1 MRHKLKI
8 AISAF
13 AGQAGP
19 APGDNP
25 IPTLA
30 SISPTTANVGDTD
43 TVITL
48 TGTNYIP
55 TTVAKLAGASLAT
68 TYVDDTAVTAIV
80 PTASLVAAGTP
91 AVTAFNPAPGGG
103 TSGGQTFTISN
114 PVPTLASISP
124 TSVTAGA
131 GNTDVTLTGTNYNTQ
146 TVGRVNGVSVSTAF
160 VNSTTVTATVLAA
173 DLAAAGTDA
182 ITAHNPA
189 PGGGTSASQT
199 LTTNNPVPTLASINP
214 TSIIV
219 GSTDTVITLT
229 GTNYNTQTV
238 ARRDGVDLATTYV
251 SASSVTAV
259 VPTANLASTGTSS
272 ITAHNPTP
280 GGGTSGG
287 QTLTVANPV
296 PTTSSL
302 GTTSGERWFAT
313 RTGQTINGT
322 GFVAGAT
329 VTFGSTSGITPDS
342 ITSTLVTFTIPDAE
356 LDYVASKSVT
366 VTNPSPGG
374 GASNAQTYTVS
385 QPAAL
390 RSFLI
395 ADSGNITIATGVS
408 NWANEITDDGTK
420 KNVVMATPATQPGF
434 TSSNASYNNKGTVDF
449 ATSKYLRSVAWTT
462 ALTQPATTIV
472 VGDAPSLTGQY
483 FCDGISTNRQGIG
496 QIAAAN
502 RFSLNAGTAI
512 NEPAGPTSVPKG
524 VYVGVFNTTS
534 SAGYRNGN
542 YTTPVV
548 SGNAGSQTLG
558 GQTIGANA
566 GNAGTYAGSTRM
578 VAVFA
583 GALTTTQMTQVAA
596 FANRDCGA

>member
-1 MRHKLKI
+1 MSARRITTRFSRRGI
-8 AISAF
+8 ALVTS
-13 AGQAGP
+13 GGP
-19 APGDNP
+19 PPPDNP
-25 IPTLA
+25 VPVLTSILPTSITAGSSDTPITLSGSDFVA
-30 SISPTTANVGDTD
+30 STTARRNGV
-43 TVITL
+43 
-48 TGTNYIP
+48 N
-55 TTVAKLAGASLAT
+55 LAT
-68 TYVDDTAVTAIV
+68 TFNSSTSLTATVPAADLVTA
-80 PTASLVAAGTP
+80 GTSTI
-91 AVTAFNPAPGGG
+91 TAFTDSPGGG
-103 TSGGQTFTISN
+103 TSSGQTLTVAN
-114 PVPTLASISP
+114 PAPTLAN
-124 TSVTAGA
+124 V
-131 GNTDVTLTGTNYNTQ
+131 
-146 TVGRVNGVSVSTAF
+146 
-160 VNSTTVTATVLAA
+160 
-173 DLAAAGTDA
+173 
-182 ITAHNPA
+182 H
-189 PGGGTSASQT
+189 
-199 LTTNNPVPTLASINP
+199 P

-229 GTNYNTQTV
+229 GTNFNTQTV
-238 ARRDGVDLATTYV
+238 ARRDGVGLATTYV
-251 SASSVTAV
+251 SATSVTAV
-259 VPTANLASTGTSS
+259 VPTADLASTGTST
-272 ITAHNPTP
+272 ITAFNPTP

-302 GTTSGERWFAT
+302 GTTSGDRWFAT
-313 RTGQTINGT
+313 RTGQTINGS

-434 TSSNASYNNKGTVDF
+434 TASNASYNNKGTVDF

-472 VGDAPSLTGQY
+472 AGDAASLTGQY

-502 RFSLNAGTAI
+502 RLSLNAGTAI
-512 NEPAGPTSVPKG
+512 NQPAGPTSVPKG
-524 VYVGVFNTTS
+524 IYVGIFDGAS
-534 SAGYRNGN
+534 SKGFRAND

-548 SGNAGSQTLG
+548 TGNAGAQTLG
-558 GQTIGANA
+558 GQTVGANA

-578 VAVFA
+578 IAVFA
-583 GALTTTQMTQVAA
+583 GALTTTQMTQFAA
-596 FANRDCGA
+596 YAARDAGSF